1 MEKKPWYARTRLHDL
16 KYTHVI
22 RHYAQDEIKRG
33 KFKRGAV
40 NNYLAANVRKTSTH
54 IIYESENAWNQV
66 VETRVPIG
74 DVIEIKEY
82 SEDE

>member
-1 MEKKPWYARTRLHDL
+1 MSWNGRHRLHDL

-33 KFKRGAV
+33 QFKRGAV